1 MFDFEKLDV
10 YSVVKEQNQKVLQFL
25 KDHPELDP
33 EIASELKKASM
44 AVVSNLA
51 EGTGKMNDT
60 EKKQYLSDART
71 SVFRSVAMLD
81 ILRSIGQ
88 LDEEDFLQLYEG
100 FEKSSKMLLGMYRSY
115 SSNRSGN
122 NNSHTN
128 SGSQTA

>member
-25 KDHPELDP
+25 KDHPYLDQ

-51 EGTGKMNDT
+51 EGTGKMNDA
-60 EKKQYLSDART
+60 EKRQYLSDART

-81 ILRSIGQ
+81 MLRSLGQ
-88 LDEEDFLQLYEG
+88 IEEEDFGQLYEG

-115 SSNRSGN
+115 SSNRSSN
-122 NNSHTN
+122 NNFHNN

>member
-10 YSVVKEQNQKVLQFL
+10 YTVVKEQNQKVLQFL
-25 KDHPELDP
+25 KDHPELDQ

-44 AVVSNLA
+44 SVVSNLA

-60 EKKQYLSDART
+60 EKRQYLSDART

-88 LDEEDFLQLYEG
+88 LDEEDFVQLYEG

-115 SSNRSGN
+115 
-122 NNSHTN
+122 
-128 SGSQTA
+128 